1 MAFIDTVPE
10 DGASGDL
17 ARQYQAARRR
27 AGRIYHIVRLSSL
40 DPALNRV
47 FMDLYLQL
55 MHGPSDLARRSREM
69 LATVVSRAN
78 RCHY

>member
-1 MAFIDTVPE
+1 MAYIDTVPE
-10 DGASGDL
+10 EGASGDL

-27 AGRIYHIVRLSSL
+27 AGRIYHIVQLSSL
-40 DPALNRV
+40 DPKLNRI
-47 FMDLYLQL
+47 FLDLYLHL
-55 MHGPSDLARRSREM
+55 MHGPSDLTRRAREL